1 MSKWLLSAG
10 TFGLTY
16 LALLVNLFKEVAMV
30 IMKWQRNR
38 RGIGKIGAL
47 CLVLALVVTL
57 IMPASAYAAQPD
69 ASPSVSGVE
78 IARKTVFG
86 DSGSKGRK
94 WQGQFAGQ
102 QLATITGKLGELPK
116 GKERYAIVIGSN
128 YIGSV
133 PSDGQ
138 IPVVPPF
145 FLELGYAEDDAEAI
159 AGLLMAYGFDKV
171 IPLVGDAAS
180 RRNIL
185 NAIDKIGDL
194 EKDGD
199 EVVFFYSGHGA
210 RQYAPGCKDRDR
222 GHRGLGVV
230 HEGIVTDQGDGKTVD
245 FLWDED
251 LAKAFSKFQTDRI
264 VFIFD
269 SCLAGGMTEL
279 ARKGR
284 IVCGAT
290 TSTGIVA
297 GGIDTS
303 IYKKDVAYYWGV
315 EPLDFYVSAETL
327 FVAMQAWNKKAMT
340 FIANSVFLEFIPY
353 DKKSEYTDIKDSH
366 PRTVLLNELEEGKLY
381 EVILTQFH
389 GMPLLRYRINDLI
402 KVVALKDEEA
412 GIHLPQIM
420 IQRKVGESI
429 GLGGLADI
437 DEKTIWQAIVDSGIK
452 FVDWTARKEIDQ
464 NQSFIRLYIELKEQR
479 EAVEIATTIDNQLKI
494 LDADYRD
501 VGAYLKLQ
509 PVKVTLLPAG
519 TFQRYTAE
527 KRREGADLAHLKPV
541 RVNPPEE
548 ILQRLLRLGNI

>member
-1 MSKWLLSAG
+1 
-10 TFGLTY
+10 
-16 LALLVNLFKEVAMV
+16 MV

-279 ARKGR
+279 AGKGR

-290 TSTGIVA
+290 TSTGIAAEVGEA
-297 GGIDTS
+297 DGMVINHGLFTFFLLGALSGIVPEA
-303 IYKKDVAYYWGV
+303 DVYDHVPGV
-315 EPLDFYVSAETL
+315 PDV
-327 FVAMQAWNKKAMT
+327 
-340 FIANSVFLEFIPY
+340 
-353 DKKSEYTDIKDSH
+353 
-366 PRTVLLNELEEGKLY
+366 TV
-381 EVILTQFH
+381 
-389 GMPLLRYRINDLI
+389 
-402 KVVALKDEEA
+402 EEA
-412 GIHLPQIM
+412 FNFASYSLIGMTPL
-420 IQRKVGESI
+420 IQWWIEDNFGSEI
-429 GLGGLADI
+429 AALWG
-437 DEKTIWQAIVDSGIK
+437 TPTIVDL
-452 FVDWTARKEIDQ
+452 FPQDLLLQALPR
-464 NQSFIRLYIELKEQR
+464 RLTETPHFR
-479 EAVEIATTIDNQLKI
+479 EPP
-494 LDADYRD
+494 R
-501 VGAYLKLQ
+501 
-509 PVKVTLLPAG
+509 
-519 TFQRYTAE
+519 FQG
-527 KRREGADLAHLKPV
+527 KG
-541 RVNPPEE
+541 
-548 ILQRLLRLGNI
+548 